1 MDYDGLMGRLIAA
14 FVRHG
19 HYHQPEGVPSAHCPH
34 PLTERGLTQAREA
47 VDLLWS
53 TASSEG
59 WSIHSVIDS
68 SRMLRAWQPL
78 SGVPEGVYRQ
88 TEDEYRAELEKVTMF
103 EATGKVDFALAVRMC
118 LEEWL
123 A

>member
-1 MDYDGLMGRLIAA
+1 
-14 FVRHG
+14 
-19 HYHQPEGVPSAHCPH
+19 
-34 PLTERGLTQAREA
+34 
-47 VDLLWS
+47 
-53 TASSEG
+53 
-59 WSIHSVIDS
+59 
-68 SRMLRAWQPL
+68 MLRAWQPL